1 MTTLSIPRPRLT
13 ITAFYR
19 LDPDPTPDPAGLARW
34 VARAQRP
41 ISCSV
46 PASTGA

>member
-1 MTTLSIPRPRLT
+1 M
-13 ITAFYR
+13 FFR

-34 VARAQRP
+34 VARAHRL